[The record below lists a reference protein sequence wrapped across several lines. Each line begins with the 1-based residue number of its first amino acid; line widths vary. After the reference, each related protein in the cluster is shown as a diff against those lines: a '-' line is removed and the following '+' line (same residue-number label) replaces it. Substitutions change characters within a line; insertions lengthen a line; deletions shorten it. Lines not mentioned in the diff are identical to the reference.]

1 MNRIGEAIFDPGR
14 AAFDFIDEIAAMTDQ
29 RSVIDRLGRE
39 FTKFGFSA
47 WVITGLP
54 APGGRMEELMLLNG
68 WDPGWSRYYFKNNLI
83 KDDPVGAHCFR
94 SIGPFEWKDAPYD
107 PLQWPEA
114 KQIMDAAADVGMR
127 YGFCVPIHSSAGFQ
141 AVVSVAGDH
150 VDLSPYAKRALHL
163 ISIYA
168 HDKAV
173 SVVHPREPRQRLLT
187 KRERE
192 ILSWTA
198 AGKTAWEISRILGI
212 SEATV
217 VDHLR
222 AAATKFETPNK
233 VATVVAALRRGEI
246 ALQ

>member
-1 MNRIGEAIFDPGR
+1 MGDEVFDPGR
-14 AAFDFIDEIAAMTDQ
+14 AAFDFIDEIAGMTDQ
-29 RSVIDRLGRE
+29 QSVITRLDQE
-39 FTKFGFSA
+39 FAKFGFTA

-54 APGGRMEELMLLNG
+54 TPGGGRIEEMMLLNG
-68 WDPGWSRYYFKNNLI
+68 WNPAWSNHYFKHNLV
-83 KDDPVGAHCFR
+83 KDDPVGAFCFK
-94 SIGPFEWKDAPYD
+94 SIGPFEWREAPYD
-107 PLQWPEA
+107 PVRWPEA
-114 KQIMDAAADVGMR
+114 KQLMNAAADVGMR
-127 YGFCVPIHSSAGFQ
+127 HGFCVPIHTPAGFQ
-141 AVVSVAGDH
+141 AVVSVAGEH

-163 ISIYA
+163 MALYA

-173 SVVHPREPRQRLLT
+173 AVVRPHESRRRLLT

-198 AGKTAWEISRILGI
+198 VGKTAWEISRILGI

-222 AAATKFETPNK
+222 AAAIKLETPNK

>member
-1 MNRIGEAIFDPGR
+1 MGEAVFDPGR
-14 AAFDFIDEIAAMTDQ
+14 AAFDFIDEIAGMTDQ
-29 RSVIDRLGRE
+29 RTVIDRLGRE
-39 FTKFGFSA
+39 FAKFGFSA

-54 APGGRMEELMLLNG
+54 APGGRMEELVLLNG
-68 WDPGWSRYYFKNNLI
+68 WNPDWSSYYFKHNLI
-83 KDDPVGAHCFR
+83 KDDPVGAHCFQ

-107 PLQWPEA
+107 PQLWPEA

-127 YGFCVPIHSSAGFQ
+127 YGFCVPIHTPAGFQ
-141 AVVSVAGDH
+141 AVVSVAGEH

-163 ISIYA
+163 ISLYA

-173 SVVHPREPRQRLLT
+173 SVVRPREPRQRLLT

-217 VDHLR
+217 VDHLK
-222 AAATKFETPNK
+222 AAATKFATPNK